1 EPRVDEDVAQIDEEI
16 DEDDGEDEQHH
27 HRLDDDQVALGDAL
41 EDQAAEA
48 GEEED
53 VLDDDAAGEQER
65 ELQADDGQHRDQRVA
80 HGVAPERGAAGK
92 AVGAGGA
99 DVVLLERIEERG
111 AHDAR
116 EDRGL
121 RQGQRDGGQ
130 GKGAQ
135 AEPEA
140 LVPAGKAAGGEP
152 AQAHRKNEDEQHR
165 EPEVRHGDAELGDA
179 GDDQVG
185 LRIAA
190 GGGEDAGGEG
200 DEHGQKER
208 EQRQRQRD
216 AVALQYDG
224 AHRRAVA
231 IADAEIAMQHAEHPG
246 DVAGPGGGI
255 QAELLAQRGKRI
267 GAGIEAKHE
276 LRRIAGHHLE
286 HEEDDDARNDQAEDQ
301 RGKAAEEVG
310 RHSASH

>member
-1 EPRVDEDVAQIDEEI
+1 MAVCSVESREMIDLNC
-16 DEDDGEDEQHH
+16 DMGE
-27 HRLDDDQVALGDAL
+27 L
-41 EDQAAEA
+41 EDAEHEAALMEFVTSA
-48 GEEED
+48 NI
-53 VLDDDAAGEQER
+53 AC
-65 ELQADDGQHRDQRVA
+65 
-80 HGVAPERGAAGK
+80 
-92 AVGAGGA
+92 GG
-99 DVVLLERIEERG
+99 
-111 AHDAR
+111 H
-116 EDRGL
+116 
-121 RQGQRDGGQ
+121 
-130 GKGAQ
+130 
-135 AEPEA
+135 
-140 LVPAGKAAGGEP
+140 
-152 AQAHRKNEDEQHR
+152 
-165 EPEVRHGDAELGDA
+165 A

-216 AVALQYDG
+216 AEALQHEL
-224 AHRRAVA
+224 AHRRAVG

-255 QAELLAQRGKRI
+255 EAELLAQRGKRI

-310 RHSASH
+310 RHSASHTRES